1 MHTSRDRL
9 LDQLVIDLIGPHGGP
24 REEIRARPSDQYVSG
39 ILYPPTDKAN
49 PEDDDVS
56 GAGEDDDGTH
66 DQGAPPS
73 MMPRPSVMGISFAM
87 EGAAPTI
94 AVRASAARYT
104 PRLDSRSERL
114 DAWMREAL
122 SLSPP
127 EPVVVREG
135 IHVVEVPNI
144 ARWWFRGVRRDG
156 RWQVTV
162 SLENTQVAPPESA
175 AFEAAHL
182 FQVRFE
188 VEALGDAT
196 IVPRRVR
203 PLVAQD
209 PLDEDTRIDDLIY
222 RDAEEFAVGHTCGAT
237 WTIRDGRVVI
247 ASEWIPR
254 QLVKPMSADG
264 HAVFAEEAAKRTHA
278 GRDCFDAEALAGADS
293 PVILRDLLEA
303 VPDAYERWLRDT
315 AARVDHTEAT
325 GSLSPSRAAQARANL
340 DHAAAVSARIRDGIA
355 FLTKPANDDVHR
367 AFVLAQRAMI
377 VQRRWAERRSDAK
390 LTWRPLQ
397 LAFQLINLRGIAC
410 HRRAGDANARDRAVM
425 DLLWSPAGG
434 GKREALHALAAFTL
448 FWRRLRDT
456 RPDHDGAGVAV
467 VVRYP
472 RRFLLKRAFER
483 IARVVLACEYLRRDA
498 ATRGDHRLGA
508 VPFSIGH
515 WADDEATPRN
525 VSETRRSFEA
535 RERAKPFNR
544 CLACSQG
551 SLTWDTDRKSPSFL
565 VACGNAA
572 CPLHGA
578 PLPVWTIDEDVF
590 REQPGL
596 VIGTLDKFAQIVR
609 KADTH
614 RLFDGAGGPPELIIQ
629 DELHLI
635 SGPLGTVA
643 GVYETAIDL
652 ICRRGGVRPKI
663 IGSTA
668 TIRRARDQVRQLFD
682 RDVLQ
687 FPPPVLDASDSC
699 FAVTDEEA
707 PGRLYAGVTTAG
719 RSPKFMLQAMCAS
732 LLQGA
737 AEDAVVAPVERD
749 HYWTLVTYF
758 NSLRELGGALVMM
771 QDDVHDSMANF
782 AALHGTAR
790 RHIDEPLE
798 LTSRVEQA
806 DIPTRLV
813 TLEQRYDPTKPATA
827 QEQDTSI
834 VLATNM
840 ISVGVDIARL
850 GLMAVNGQPK
860 TMSEY
865 IQATSRVGRNRVPGL
880 VVTLYNV
887 GRPRDRSHYEA
898 FRTWH
903 QTLYRDVEATSVT
916 PFAPR
921 ARDRALHAAMVALAR
936 HLVDGM
942 LDDTTI
948 TPARREALE
957 ALVDEVV
964 ARAASV
970 DPTERDAVGAELRAY
985 LDNWEG
991 RGSIGSYWD
1000 DFHPN
1005 DSLLVSAE
1013 VVAEAQAVEGGRWA
1027 RPAKPTPNSMRD
1039 VEAQVQFRLA
1049 PSLTDRTGGN

>member
-1 MHTSRDRL
+1 MNTSRDRL

-24 REEIRARPSDQYVSG
+24 REAIRARPSDQYVSG
-39 ILYPPTDKAN
+39 ILYPPTDEAN

-73 MMPRPSVMGISFAM
+73 VMRRPSVMGISFAM

-104 PRLDSRSERL
+104 PRLDSRSERP
-114 DAWMREAL
+114 DAWLREAL

-127 EPVVVREG
+127 EPVAVREG

-162 SLENTQVAPPESA
+162 SLENTQVAPPEHA

-196 IVPRRVR
+196 IVPRRVQ
-203 PLVAQD
+203 PPVAQD
-209 PLDEDTRIDDLIY
+209 PLDEDTRINDLIY

-237 WTIRDGRVVI
+237 WTIRDGRVVV

-254 QLVKPMSADG
+254 QLVKSMSANG
-264 HAVFAEEAAKRTHA
+264 HAVFAGEAAKRTHA
-278 GRDCFDAEALAGADS
+278 GGNCFDAGTLADAPDGAT
-293 PVILRDLLEA
+293 LKHLLDA
-303 VPDAYERWLRDT
+303 VPEAYERWQRDLAQRIARDE
-315 AARVDHTEAT
+315 AAGTLTPEMA
-325 GSLSPSRAAQARANL
+325 SQARENL
-340 DHAAAVSARIRDGIA
+340 DNARAVSARIRGGIA
-355 FLTKPANDDVHR
+355 LLSDPANTGVRR
-367 AFVLAQRAMI
+367 AFQLAQRAMV
-377 VQRRWAERRSDAK
+377 VQRRWSDGKATAK
-390 LTWRPLQ
+390 LTWRPFQ
-397 LAFQLINLRGIAC
+397 LAFQLLTLRGLAC
-410 HRRAGDANARDRAVM
+410 PHDADGAHDPDRAVM
-425 DLLWSPAGG
+425 DLLWFPTGG
-434 GKREALHALAAFTL
+434 GKTEAYLGLTAFVL
-448 FWRRLRDT
+448 IWRRLRAQQ
-456 RPDHDGAGVAV
+456 PDEGAGVAV
-467 VVRYP
+467 LMRYTL
-472 RRFLLKRAFER
+472 RLLTVQQFER
-483 IARVVLACEYLRRDA
+483 ASRLVLACEHLRREA
-498 ATRGDHRLGA
+498 EKGGDNSLGS
-508 VPFSIGH
+508 VPFSIGL
-515 WADDEATPRN
+515 WVGNKATPAK
-525 VSETRRSFEA
+525 VDDARRDNAEFA
-535 RERAKPFNR
+535 RAKQLARCPACNR
-544 CLACSQG
+544 AP
-551 SLTWDTDRKSPSFL
+551 LTWDTDRKSPSFL
-565 VACGNAA
+565 VACGNTA

-790 RHIDEPLE
+790 RHIDEPME

-813 TLEQRYDPTKPATA
+813 TLEQRYDPTKPVNA

-936 HLVDGM
+936 HLVEGM
-942 LDDTTI
+942 IDDTTI